1 MSSPAKS
8 PPKTREE
15 ELEEELREVDAKL
28 KTFKSLFEAKV
39 TPETAREGLKRAEA
53 KLANAK
59 GYGTYIQFGSK
70 KILGSDTLEALL
82 EEEEHLELLL
92 KLRNNQPHGKVMR
105 LLRKKNKIQRAL
117 MEERS
122 K

>member
-1 MSSPAKS
+1 MRQRPRDV
-8 PPKTREE
+8 REE
-15 ELEEELREVDAKL
+15 VHRRRA
-28 KTFKSLFEAKV
+28 
-39 TPETAREGLKRAEA
+39 PRWEGLKRAEA